1 MVDGKIFR
9 GGVSFMKLDKISTV
23 FVFLMVLQGL
33 FVLNSWGGQGEKKVV
48 EIIYTGRTWGQLRP
62 CPS

>member
-1 MVDGKIFR
+1 
-9 GGVSFMKLDKISTV
+9 MKLDKISTV